1 MGTQELYLL
10 SPELLIGCFALF
22 IIILG
27 TIFKFTKITYLIAII
42 GTVASLCT
50 SIYLL
55 LTSESQIILYNSY
68 SLDDFSLFLK
78 TLIFASLLVV
88 LIMSISKKNDIISS
102 HSEYISLLFFSALG
116 LSLLVSSVELIT
128 IYISI
133 ELATIPLS
141 VLAAFHTNKNASE
154 AGLKF
159 LIMGGISS
167 AIMLYGMVLLYGL
180 TGSLTLDG
188 ISSTLTSTNNVAYT
202 ESILW
207 GLSLLLIL
215 AGIGFKIATVPFHMW
230 APDFYQ
236 AAPTPVT
243 TFIATASKV
252 AGFAI
257 LIRVLV
263 NISSISTSSFAIE
276 LSQNLSLILAILA
289 IATMVVG
296 NISAIAQKDIKR
308 LLAYSSIA
316 HAGYILIPIVAIG
329 YMNTTNTITDIL
341 SAIVFY
347 LVASLLMT
355 GIAFICINIITQQK
369 NGADISSFNKLGYR
383 NPLIAIALTI
393 SLISLIGLPPT
404 AGFIAKIYIF
414 GVAIKYNLL
423 WLAIIGVIN
432 SVISAYYYLGI
443 IKAMYFNEDNDTKT
457 IIVPK
462 EISLILI
469 IMSAAL
475 VIIGVYPNI
484 LLDLIKPFV

>member
-1 MGTQELYLL
+1 MGIQELYLL

-27 TIFKFTKITYLIAII
+27 TITKLKKTIYSVAII
-42 GTVASLCT
+42 GTLTSLIT
-50 SIYLL
+50 SIYLF
-55 LTSESQIILYNSY
+55 LTSEPKIILYDSY
-68 SLDDFSLFLK
+68 SLDNFSLFLK
-78 TLIFASLLVV
+78 TLIFLSLLVV
-88 LIMSISKKNDIISS
+88 LVISINKKNDLIST

-116 LSLLVSSVELIT
+116 LSLLVSSIELIT

-141 VLAAFHTNKNASE
+141 ILAAFRAGENSSE

-159 LIMGGISS
+159 LIIGGISS

-188 ISSTLTSTNNVAYT
+188 ISSALALTNEIAYT

-207 GLSLLLIL
+207 GLSILLIL
-215 AGIGFKIATVPFHMW
+215 AGIGFKIAAVPFHMW
-230 APDFYQ
+230 APDFYE

-257 LIRVLV
+257 LIRVV
-263 NISSISTSSFAIE
+263 VSVSSITTSSFAIE
-276 LSQNLSLILAILA
+276 LIQNISLILAIIA
-289 IATMVVG
+289 ISTMVVG
-296 NISAIAQKDIKR
+296 NISAIIQKNIKR
-308 LLAYSSIA
+308 MLAYSSIA
-316 HAGYILIPIVAIG
+316 HAGYILIPIAAIG
-329 YMNTTNTITDIL
+329 YTNTTNNITDIL
-341 SAIVFY
+341 PSILFY
-347 LVASLLMT
+347 LVSSLLMT
-355 GIAFICINIITQQK
+355 GMAFVCINTITQQK
-369 NGADISSFNKLGYR
+369 NGADITSFNKLGYR
-383 NPLIAIALTI
+383 NPLIALALTI

-414 GVAIKYNLL
+414 GIAIKYNLL
-423 WLAIIGVIN
+423 WLAVIGVIN

-443 IKAMYFNEDNDTKT
+443 IKAMYFNEDNDSQSLM
-457 IIVPK
+457 IPK
-462 EISLILI
+462 EISFILV

-475 VIIGVYPNI
+475 LIIGIYPNI
-484 LLDLIKPFV
+484 LLNLIKPFV

>member
-27 TIFKFTKITYLIAII
+27 TIFKHAKTTYSIAII
-42 GTVASLCT
+42 GTLASLSI

-55 LTSESQIILYNSY
+55 LTSEPKIILYNSY
-68 SLDDFSLFLK
+68 ALDNFSLFLK
-78 TLIFASLLVV
+78 TLIFISLLVV
-88 LIMSISKKNDIISS
+88 LLISINKKNVLIST
-102 HSEYISLLFFSALG
+102 HSEYVSLLFFSALG
-116 LSLLVSSVELIT
+116 LSLLVSSIELIT

-141 VLAAFHTNKNASE
+141 ILAAFHTNKNASE

-159 LIMGGISS
+159 LIIGGISS

-188 ISSTLTSTNNVAYT
+188 ISSALTLTNDVAYT

-215 AGIGFKIATVPFHMW
+215 AGIGFKIAAVPFHMW

-263 NISSISTSSFAIE
+263 SISGVSTSPFAIE
-276 LSQNLSLILAILA
+276 LIQNISLILAIIA
-289 IATMVVG
+289 IATMVIG
-296 NISAIAQKDIKR
+296 NISAIIQKNIKR

-316 HAGYILIPIVAIG
+316 HAGYILIPIAAIG
-329 YMNTTNTITDIL
+329 YTNTTHNITDIL
-341 SAIVFY
+341 PSILFY
-347 LVASLLMT
+347 LVSSLLMT
-355 GIAFICINIITQQK
+355 GTAFICINTITQQK
-369 NGADISSFNKLGYR
+369 DGANITSFNKLGYR

-404 AGFIAKIYIF
+404 AGFIAKLYIF
-414 GVAIKYNLL
+414 GVAIQYNLL
-423 WLAIIGVIN
+423 WLVIIGVIN

-443 IKAMYFNEDNDTKT
+443 IKAMYFNEDNDSKS
-457 IIVPK
+457 ILIPK
-462 EISLILI
+462 EISLILVV
-469 IMSAAL
+469 MSAAL
-475 VIIGVYPNI
+475 LIIGVYPNI

>member
-1 MGTQELYLL
+1 
-10 SPELLIGCFALF
+10 
-22 IIILG
+22 
-27 TIFKFTKITYLIAII
+27 
-42 GTVASLCT
+42 
-50 SIYLL
+50 
-55 LTSESQIILYNSY
+55 
-68 SLDDFSLFLK
+68 
-78 TLIFASLLVV
+78 
-88 LIMSISKKNDIISS
+88 
-102 HSEYISLLFFSALG
+102 
-116 LSLLVSSVELIT
+116 
-128 IYISI
+128 
-133 ELATIPLS
+133 
-141 VLAAFHTNKNASE
+141 
-154 AGLKF
+154 
-159 LIMGGISS
+159 
-167 AIMLYGMVLLYGL
+167 
-180 TGSLTLDG
+180 
-188 ISSTLTSTNNVAYT
+188 
-202 ESILW
+202 
-207 GLSLLLIL
+207 
-215 AGIGFKIATVPFHMW
+215 MW

-443 IKAMYFNEDNDTKT
+443 IKAMYFNEDNDSKT
-457 IIVPK
+457 MIVPK

-475 VIIGVYPNI
+475 LIIGIYPNI